1 MRRDVRRG
9 ERGMVTA
16 EAAIVIPVIV
26 LVAAALIWLV
36 VLVTAQIQVVDAAR
50 DAARAMARGDDAD
63 AAIGHA
69 VRVAPEGAAVSVS
82 EGDDTVTVTV
92 EVEARAPGWML
103 VPLPAVHL
111 ESQATTVREEEVAR

>member
-1 MRRDVRRG
+1 
-9 ERGMVTA
+9 MVTA

-26 LVAAALIWLV
+26 LVAAALTWLV
-36 VLVTAQIQVVDAAR
+36 VLVIAQIQVVDAAR

-69 VRVAPEGAAVSVS
+69 VRVAPEGADVSVS
-82 EGDDTVTVTV
+82 ESADQTVTVTV

-111 ESQATTVREEEVAR
+111 ESRATTVREEDVAR